1 MPVITEAEP
10 HMSLLNLLVVGLF
23 PAVVIFAAL
32 RDATTMTIPNWLC
45 GLGAVLFV
53 PAALI
58 SGMNMSTAGIALAV
72 GFASLVAGIG
82 LFAARFVGGGDAKL
96 FAVCGLWLGWPSWIE
111 FVMWTA
117 VAGGGLAVALLG
129 ARKLAAQ
136 WPVRMPDWTSRLL
149 SPGGDIPYG
158 IAICVGAL
166 CAFPD
171 SPVMHAVRVASGV

>member
-1 MPVITEAEP
+1 
-10 HMSLLNLLVVGLF
+10 MSFLNLLVAGLF

-45 GLGAVLFV
+45 GVGALMFV

-58 SGMNMSTAGIALAV
+58 SGMNLGTAGIALAV

-82 LFAARFVGGGDAKL
+82 MFAARWVGGGDAKL

-111 FVMWTA
+111 FIMWTA
-117 VAGGGLAVALLG
+117 IAGGGLAIALIG
-129 ARKLAAQ
+129 SRKLATLC
-136 WPVRMPDWTSRLL
+136 PVRMPSWTARLL

-171 SPVMHAVRVASGV
+171 SPVMHSVKMAGGL

>member
-1 MPVITEAEP
+1 
-10 HMSLLNLLVVGLF
+10 MSPLNLLIVGLF

-45 GLGAVLFV
+45 GLGALLFL

-58 SGMNMSTAGIALAV
+58 SGLNLGTAGIALAV
-72 GFASLVAGIG
+72 GLASLVAGIG
-82 LFAARFVGGGDAKL
+82 LFAVRAIGGGDAKL
-96 FAVCGLWLGWPSWIE
+96 FAVCGLWLGWPSWME
-111 FVMWTA
+111 FVVWTA
-117 VAGGGLAVALLG
+117 LAGGGLAVALLG
-129 ARKLAAQ
+129 SRKIAAL
-136 WPVRMPDWTSRLL
+136 WPVRTPAWAARLL

-171 SPVMHAVRVASGV
+171 SPVMRAVHQAGGI

>member
-1 MPVITEAEP
+1 
-10 HMSLLNLLVVGLF
+10 MSPLNLLVVGLF

-45 GLGAVLFV
+45 GLGALMFV

-58 SGMNMSTAGIALAV
+58 SGMNLGTAGLALAV

-82 LFAARFVGGGDAKL
+82 LFAARCVGGGDAKL

-111 FVMWTA
+111 FVLWTA
-117 VAGGGLAVALLG
+117 IAGGGLAIGLIAS
-129 ARKLAAQ
+129 RKLATL
-136 WPVRMPDWTSRLL
+136 WPVKMPAWTARLL

-171 SPVMHAVRVASGV
+171 SPVMHAVRLAGQV